1 MLFIEDNEIVL
12 VDYKTDY
19 VKIGMESVLIK
30 RYKKQ
35 MDYYEKAI
43 SRMFEKKVKERIIY
57 SVKLNKEIQ
66 I

>member
-1 MLFIEDNEIVL
+1 
-12 VDYKTDY
+12 
-19 VKIGMESVLIK
+19 MESVLIK

>member
-1 MLFIEDNEIVL
+1 MILVQGIIDAFFIEDNEIVL

-43 SRMFEKKVKERIIY
+43 SRMFEKK
-57 SVKLNKEIQ
+57 
-66 I
+66 